1 MPTDPN
7 ATSKQRRDSM
17 YQIQEASELELA
29 YATLMKE
36 TMNHNKKLLHRLH
49 QLEAEQEKSEIH
61 TRKLLHS
68 LHQARAEQNMSE
80 IYAEEDA
87 FTLKECKCQLLEWK
101 KRAEDAEKELASCQ
115 KELASCQEEL
125 SNMTWERDE
134 LVEDAWARHHIAVS
148 AEKNNNTTNEKIK
161 INEDDD
167 WDQICDKMFPIL
179 SLHELVE

>member
-1 MPTDPN
+1 
-7 ATSKQRRDSM
+7 M
-17 YQIQEASELELA
+17 YQIQDASELELA

-36 TMNHNKKLLHRLH
+36 TRKENKKLLHSLH
-49 QLEAEQEKSEIH
+49 QARAEQEKSEIH

-68 LHQARAEQNMSE
+68 LHQARAEQDMSE

-125 SNMTWERDE
+125 SNVVWERDE
-134 LVEDAWARHHIAVS
+134 LVEADWARARIAS
-148 AEKNNNTTNEKIK
+148 AEKNNNTTNSNIK
-161 INEDDD
+161 INEDDN